1 MTDLGSMGG
10 LLIPLLAIAGG
21 IVIALTAVVTS
32 HYRKSQ
38 RDEMDTTLKL
48 EMLERGMSADEIER
62 VLRAKSDSPEESSAR

>member
-1 MTDLGSMGG
+1 MTQLAGMEG

-21 IVIALTAVVTS
+21 IVVALTTIIMH

-48 EMLERGMSADEIER
+48 DMLERGMSAEEIER
-62 VLRAKSDSPEESSAR
+62 VLSAKSDSPVVRPSR